1 MSGKLEKILQKDIL
15 SLMLKDQQSIY
26 SLQPVIDSSLF
37 STAAYRFLCKRIFE
51 HIQEFE
57 GELPSKKSIL
67 IDIKKYIKDEET
79 QSAYRNQIIPLFERE
94 VESPKHLIKEVGEWA
109 EKQQFGKLLEQAASL
124 GFEGEVDKAKNLI
137 KSSFLFDISRL
148 DFNVHSVFEEW
159 KNRQRTRKDTFLDT
173 KPKLLK
179 MGFGPFDERAIIAAN
194 NPTLALIMGT
204 SGVGKSIFSVN
215 FGYFAVNSGF
225 KVAHFVFENTEK
237 QTLARYDSRF
247 VRYPYHLLKNYS
259 WNKTDLAVANHLMRN
274 LRRLRQGYLKVI
286 HAPIETVTVADIEGL
301 LKTIQIREGWI
312 PDMIIYD
319 SGDHLL
325 PSKHQESFRLGVKRV
340 YTDIK
345 RQTEIRDIPI
355 LCTTHAKASSRGTRL
370 RQESFSESYD
380 KARLSDIVIT
390 ISQTQEQEDDRQAEL
405 WLDKNRDEEGKI
417 GILVDLLFRIMTIK
431 FIEVVET
438 RREGSNAN

>member
-1 MSGKLEKILQKDIL
+1 
-15 SLMLKDQQSIY
+15 
-26 SLQPVIDSSLF
+26 
-37 STAAYRFLCKRIFE
+37 
-51 HIQEFE
+51 
-57 GELPSKKSIL
+57 
-67 IDIKKYIKDEET
+67 
-79 QSAYRNQIIPLFERE
+79 
-94 VESPKHLIKEVGEWA
+94 
-109 EKQQFGKLLEQAASL
+109 
-124 GFEGEVDKAKNLI
+124 
-137 KSSFLFDISRL
+137 
-148 DFNVHSVFEEW
+148 
-159 KNRQRTRKDTFLDT
+159 
-173 KPKLLK
+173 
-179 MGFGPFDERAIIAAN
+179 
-194 NPTLALIMGT
+194 
-204 SGVGKSIFSVN
+204 
-215 FGYFAVNSGF
+215 
-225 KVAHFVFENTEK
+225 
-237 QTLARYDSRF
+237 
-247 VRYPYHLLKNYS
+247 
-259 WNKTDLAVANHLMRN
+259 MRN

-286 HAPIETVTVADIEGL
+286 HAPIETVTAADIEGL

-355 LCTTHAKASSRGTRL
+355 ICTTHAKASARGTRL